1 MKTKPCKVPVVRI
14 EKFNR
19 NPLSPLGAELPRRH
33 YFRLLA
39 ANGEIVGSSEPY
51 TTARARN
58 ATVRLLASARM
69 EVKP

>member
-1 MKTKPCKVPVVRI
+1 MSAPLLRI
-14 EKFNR
+14 EKFSGTVR
-19 NPLSPLGAELPRRH
+19 YPRKKTQPAF
-33 YFRLLA
+33 YFRIVA
-39 ANGEIVGSSEPY
+39 ANGEIIASSEAY